1 MTFFSKSDFKELSE
15 LVYTRFGIHLP
26 PKKKDMVKVRLN
38 KELRRLGISS
48 FSKYLDY
55 IRSDIK
61 GNAASSMINLITTNH
76 TFFYREK
83 EHFVYFRD
91 VILPEMRKRVEKGDR
106 TLRVWS
112 AGCSSGEEPY
122 TLAMLMMD
130 YFGDAY
136 KKLDAGV
143 LATDISSKVL
153 KIAQEGHYAE
163 QRLSK
168 LPPSLKKKYFFK
180 LSDGMLSVKPE
191 LKKEVLFK
199 RLNLKN
205 PKFPFKKP
213 FDVIFCRNVMIYFD
227 NMMREELVEKFYRH
241 LAPGGYFFIGH
252 SESLRQT
259 KTLFSYI
266 QPALYKKNS

>member
-1 MTFFSKSDFKELSE
+1 MTFFSQSDFKELSE

-38 KELRRLGISS
+38 KELRRLGITS
-48 FSKYLDY
+48 FSEYLDY
-55 IRSDIK
+55 IRSDVR
-61 GNAASSMINLITTNH
+61 GNAVSSMINLITTNH

-83 EHFVYFRD
+83 EHFLYFKE
-91 VILPEMRKRVEKGDR
+91 VILPEIKKRVEKNNR
-106 TLRVWS
+106 TIRVWS

-130 YFGDAY
+130 YFGDFY

-153 KIAQEGHYAE
+153 GVAQKGQYSE

-168 LPPSLKKKYFFK
+168 LPNSLKIKYFFK
-180 LSDGMLSVKPE
+180 LPDGTLSVKPE

-205 PKFPFKKP
+205 PQFPFKKP

-227 NMMREELVEKFYRH
+227 NAMRKELVEKFYRH

-259 KTLFSYI
+259 ETLFSYI
-266 QPALYKKNS
+266 RPALYKKNG